1 MAKITEKAK
10 NFCKLYL
17 ENENATESYLKSFT
31 IKDRKQRASC
41 ACNMLKK
48 PEIIEYLKELK
59 EQKYEMDNLSGIDK
73 WKSKREKV
81 IESMYDISQGTLYK
95 PQDRIK
101 ARQVFLQ
108 NVAKYEETI
117 KNNEE
122 ENEETLKNQFEV
134 LEKMIEDN
142 DLTEFV
148 NVDLK

>member
-31 IKDRKQRASC
+31 IKDRKQRATC
-41 ACNMLKK
+41 ACNMMKK
-48 PEIIEYLKELK
+48 PEIIEYIKQLKDE
-59 EQKYEMDNLSGIDK
+59 KYEMENLSGADK

-81 IESMYDISQGTLYK
+81 IDSLYDITQSQLNK
-95 PQDRIK
+95 AQDRIK

-108 NVAKYEETI
+108 NVSKYEETI

-122 ENEETLKNQFEV
+122 ETEETLKNQFEV

-142 DLTEFV
+142 DLTEYV
-148 NVDLK
+148 NVDVK